1 MGRGG
6 ITAADDRPV
15 PNPGELSLT
24 AKAADTMLRSPVTGR
39 AFVKL
44 LALAFLAGLAAGA
57 VHTLAQRAVGVFET
71 RDGHASLRATENR
84 PLPASRNALS
94 ALTRRRIAGPPRP
107 RWCLGAYCGHGLPD
121 QKPRRTPAVLPG
133 VQERGECEHD

>member
-1 MGRGG
+1 
-6 ITAADDRPV
+6 
-15 PNPGELSLT
+15 
-24 AKAADTMLRSPVTGR
+24 MLRSPVTGR

-94 ALTRRRIAGPPRP
+94 ALTRRRIAAPPR
-107 RWCLGAYCGHGLPD
+107 LAGAWARIVATGYPIRSLAELRPYFPEYKNEVNANTID
-121 QKPRRTPAVLPG
+121 PQVIRRVDGSWNWETAPVPSPPNCKG
-133 VQERGECEHD
+133 